1 MASRFDPH
9 LVNDPFGDPAVY
21 VDLKFE
27 RRALLFDLGDISV
40 LPPRKLLRISDV
52 FITHRHMDHFV
63 GFDHLLRFVL
73 GRDKVVR
80 LYGPA
85 GLIDAIEAKLRAY
98 TWNLVGGYDGH
109 VVLHVGE
116 LDAEGRL
123 VAAQFS
129 GRTGFAREA
138 ATAPAH
144 GGNLLLD
151 EPGLK
156 VSCRTLDHGIPVLA
170 FALEERAHIN
180 IWRSEL
186 DRRGLAVGP
195 WLRAFKD
202 AILRGEEDDTLI
214 RVAWSGAPQGPEA
227 LPLGELKRQ
236 IMRVTAGRKIAY
248 VVDCAFTEENVRTIV
263 ALAEGADLLLI
274 EGGFLQADAAEA
286 ATRRHLTASQAGT
299 IARLA
304 GVKRLQTLHYS
315 PRYKDQG
322 HTLAAEAEAAF
333 SGLREQEP
341 G

>member
-1 MASRFDPH
+1 MTSRFDPH

-40 LPPRKLLRISDV
+40 LAPRKLLRISDV

-73 GRDKVVR
+73 GREKVVR
-80 LYGPA
+80 FYGPT
-85 GLIDAIEAKLRAY
+85 GLVAAIEARLQAY

-109 VVLHVGE
+109 VILHVTE
-116 LDAEGRL
+116 LDAEGHC
-123 VAAQFS
+123 VVAQFC
-129 GRTGFAREA
+129 GRTGFVREA
-138 ATAPAH
+138 ATAPTL
-144 GGNLLLD
+144 NDNILLD

-170 FALEERAHIN
+170 FALEERARIN

-195 WLRAFKD
+195 WLRTFKD
-202 AILRGEEDDTLI
+202 AILRGEKDDTLV
-214 RVAWSGAPQGPEA
+214 RVAWSGASRGPEA
-227 LPLGELKRQ
+227 LPLGELKKQ
-236 IMRVTAGRKIAY
+236 IMRMTAGRKVAY
-248 VVDCAFTEENVRTIV
+248 VVDCAFTEANVRKIV
-263 ALAEGADLLLI
+263 ALAEGADLLFI
-274 EGGFLQADAAEA
+274 EGAFLQADAGEA
-286 ATRRHLTASQAGT
+286 ALRRHLTASQAGA

-304 GVKRLQTLHYS
+304 GVKRLLTLHFS

-322 HTLAAEAEAAF
+322 HVLAAEAEAAF
-333 SGLREQEP
+333 STSREYEP